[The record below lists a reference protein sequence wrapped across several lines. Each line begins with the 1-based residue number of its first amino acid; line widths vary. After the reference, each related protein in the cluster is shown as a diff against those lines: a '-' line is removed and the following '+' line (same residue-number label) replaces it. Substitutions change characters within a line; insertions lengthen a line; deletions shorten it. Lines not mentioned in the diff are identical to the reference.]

1 MKIFNGR
8 VISTKM
14 AKTATVE
21 VVRLMAHPIYGKRVK
36 RVTKY
41 HVHDE
46 NGTAKV
52 GDVVKF
58 IASRPYSKLKKWA
71 LLAEKKVAVE
81 KKVKEVKKVVKAVK
95 ATKPKKK

>member
-46 NGTAKV
+46 NSTAKV

-71 LLAEKKVAVE
+71 LLAEKSQETKT
-81 KKVKEVKKVVKAVK
+81 KKQTVKKEVKKVIKKVKA
-95 ATKPKKK
+95 KK